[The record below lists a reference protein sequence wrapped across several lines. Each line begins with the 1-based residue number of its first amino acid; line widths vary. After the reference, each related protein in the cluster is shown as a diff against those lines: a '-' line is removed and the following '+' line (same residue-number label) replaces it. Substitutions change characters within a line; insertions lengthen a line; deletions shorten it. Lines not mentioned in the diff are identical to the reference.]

1 MNNNI
6 NLIHLL
12 GNIYVLAYVPRL
24 DKKELVRDGRLVTNL
39 ENNQYIRSKRSAKR
53 LNGKFY

>member
-39 ENNQYIRSKRSAKR
+39 ENNQYIRI
-53 LNGKFY
+53 NVE